1 MARIDEQLDYL
12 GKVPLFSACSKK
24 ELKALQALCDR
35 VDVPAGKE
43 LVRQGTTGYECFVL
57 LTGSADVTINGRF
70 VANLEP
76 GAYFGEL
83 ALLDKQPRSA
93 SVTASSACSLLVLGP
108 RQFSTALESFP
119 GLAQKMLAGLA
130 MRLREANARI
140 GV

>member
-1 MARIDEQLDYL
+1 MARTDDQLEYL
-12 GKVPLFSACSKK
+12 GNVPLFSGCSKK

-35 VDVPAGKE
+35 VDVAAGKE

-57 LTGSADVTINGRF
+57 LAGTADVAINGRF
-70 VANLEP
+70 VTSLGP

-93 SVTASSACSLLVLGP
+93 TVTSSSASSLLVLGP

-130 MRLREANARI
+130 IRLREANSRI
-140 GV
+140 AV

>member
-12 GKVPLFSACSKK
+12 GNVPLFSACSKK

-70 VANLEP
+70 VANLGP

-93 SVTASSACSLLVLGP
+93 TVTASSASSLLVLGP

-130 MRLREANARI
+130 TRLREANSRI
-140 GV
+140 AV

>member
-1 MARIDEQLDYL
+1 MARTEDQIEYL
-12 GKVPLFSACSKK
+12 GNVPLFSSCSKK
-24 ELKALQALCDR
+24 ELKALQSLCDR

-57 LTGSADVTINGRF
+57 LTGTADVAINGRF
-70 VANLEP
+70 VTSLGP

-93 SVTASSACSLLVLGP
+93 TVTASSASSLLVLGP

-130 MRLREANARI
+130 QRLREANSRI
-140 GV
+140 AI

>member
-12 GKVPLFSACSKK
+12 GNVPLFASCSKK
-24 ELKALQALCDR
+24 ELKALQSLCDR
-35 VDVPAGKE
+35 VDVAAGKE

-57 LTGSADVTINGRF
+57 LTGTADVTINGRF
-70 VANLEP
+70 VTSLGP

-93 SVTASSACSLLVLGP
+93 TVTASSASSLLVLGP

-130 MRLREANARI
+130 QRLREANSRVA
-140 GV
+140 V